1 MSERPPGPGLPS
13 VEMTGELIMSRLAIT
28 TYPIQ
33 PPACVEYDPR
43 VVKVAHEV
51 VRMISAAL
59 PRVTVEHIGSTSVP
73 GCAGKG
79 IIDLMVLYPD
89 GQLEEVKEALRG
101 LGLQP
106 QTVGHLMPESRP
118 MRVGAARYQGRTYRL
133 HVHVIAAHSPE
144 VETLRAFRDRLRTSR
159 QAVESYVEQKRAI
172 LAAGVTDSRAYTT
185 MKSAFI
191 QKALASRASPT
202 ASRR

>member
-1 MSERPPGPGLPS
+1 MPTTVACQGKRLLVP
-13 VEMTGELIMSRLAIT
+13 IMLRLAIRA
-28 TYPIQ
+28 YPIKS
-33 PPACVEYDPR
+33 PACVEYDPR
-43 VVKVAHEV
+43 VVEVAHEIMQ
-51 VRMISAAL
+51 MISAAL

-89 GQLEEVKEALRG
+89 GQLEEVKEGLRG
-101 LGLQP
+101 LGLQR

-118 MRVGAARYQGRTYRL
+118 MKVGAVRYQGRTYRL

-144 VETLRAFRDRLRTSR
+144 VNALRRFRDRLRANR
-159 QAVESYVEQKRAI
+159 HAVERYVEQKRAI
-172 LAAGVTDSRAYTT
+172 LAAGVTDSRAYTS
-185 MKSAFI
+185 MKSSFI
-191 QKALASRASPT
+191 QKALASRASSS

>member
-1 MSERPPGPGLPS
+1 MSKL
-13 VEMTGELIMSRLAIT
+13 VIT
-28 TYPIQ
+28 AYPIK
-33 PPACVEYDPR
+33 PPACLEYDPR
-43 VVKVAHEV
+43 VVEVAHEV
-51 VRMISAAL
+51 MQMISAVL

-79 IIDLMVLYPD
+79 ILDLMVMYPE
-89 GQLEEVKEALRG
+89 GQLEEVKEALRH
-101 LGLQP
+101 LGFQP

-118 MRVGAARYQGRTYRL
+118 MRVGAVRYRGRTYRL

-144 VETLRAFRDRLRTSR
+144 VEALRRFRDRLRANR
-159 QAVESYVEQKRAI
+159 QTVESYVEQKRAI

-185 MKSAFI
+185 MKSSFI
-191 QKALASRASPT
+191 RKALASRASPS